1 MTEEKQQG
9 IAGNTYILLVSE
21 GGGGS
26 WVNLFLVQLVETAQW
41 PNTHNVFYSSKSF
54 ILEIKDRYLLAY
66 VSGYLFIFFLV
77 IVDDSLRRRLPH
89 YTSSAQYNCN
99 NITCNNNNTNT
110 NGDLMRV
117 EGLSHA
123 SSACLILLNMC
134 GE

>member
-1 MTEEKQQG
+1 MQAIHIYCLCPK
-9 IAGNTYILLVSE
+9 

-41 PNTHNVFYSSKSF
+41 PNTHN
-54 ILEIKDRYLLAY
+54 
-66 VSGYLFIFFLV
+66 
-77 IVDDSLRRRLPH
+77 
-89 YTSSAQYNCN
+89 
-99 NITCNNNNTNT
+99 TNA
-110 NGDLMRV
+110 NRDLMRV